1 MPNTRPFGNITKRET
16 SLSNSQLR
24 STDKGDARF
33 VIGCAHREVNN
44 RNPAIDTSKRREPS
58 EQLQHLFEQGQI
70 FENHVFAELERL
82 HKVSSLRKQDDDVEG
97 ATMRAME
104 RGDRIIIGPTLPTI
118 NHRSGRPDILIRFG
132 EEKMRHGKWAY
143 IPVDVKNSKPLEGN
157 ANEKWAVSPLD
168 APWLENRE

>member
-1 MPNTRPFGNITKRET
+1 MPNTQPSGNITKRET

-44 RNPAIDTSKRREPS
+44 RNPSLDTSKRREPS

-70 FENHVFAELERL
+70 FEAKVFAELEQL

-97 ATMRAME
+97 ATMRAM
-104 RGDRIIIGPTLPTI
+104 IGALTTLQPTEHKT
-118 NHRSGRPDILIRFG
+118 N
-132 EEKMRHGKWAY
+132 Y
-143 IPVDVKNSKPLEGN
+143 
-157 ANEKWAVSPLD
+157 VSF
-168 APWLENRE
+168 

>member
-1 MPNTRPFGNITKRET
+1 MVTPSAGATPNTRRFGNITKRET

-58 EQLQHLFEQGQI
+58 EQLLHLFEQGQI
-70 FENHVFAELERL
+70 FETEVFTELERL

-97 ATMRAME
+97 ATMRAGVK
-104 RGDRIIIGPTLPTI
+104 RNQRQLVPVPC
-118 NHRSGRPDILIRFG
+118 RSR
-132 EEKMRHGKWAY
+132 
-143 IPVDVKNSKPLEGN
+143 
-157 ANEKWAVSPLD
+157 
-168 APWLENRE
+168 